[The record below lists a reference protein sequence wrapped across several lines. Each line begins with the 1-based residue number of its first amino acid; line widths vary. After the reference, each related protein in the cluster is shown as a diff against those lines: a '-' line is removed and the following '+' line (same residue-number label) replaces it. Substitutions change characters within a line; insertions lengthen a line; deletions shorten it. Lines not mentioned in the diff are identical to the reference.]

1 MRKVY
6 IGVVTLMSLGIKTSK
21 KSDIKNYIF
30 LTIKKILKKKI
41 QKGENFRTF
50 E

>member
-21 KSDIKNYIF
+21 KSDIKNYKF
-30 LTIKKILKKKI
+30 
-41 QKGENFRTF
+41 F
-50 E
+50 